1 MNLAGPTS
9 VSLCLLIGQKPIG
22 LKARHAFLLGYIV
35 IFSSLFGVVPWHRNP
50 TLASLLSWPPWQPSA
65 RPRICT
71 ALFRQEWISGLTSSL
86 GKRTQVTASGGLCS
100 PLRSLRTLTNGRLLI
115 ADTNP
120 PMIRIFDFAHRKYS
134 EIELATIARR
144 SEEWRRRTERSILH
158 RPGGDSCR

>member
-35 IFSSLFGVVPWHRNP
+35 IS
-50 TLASLLSWPPWQPSA
+50 SA

-71 ALFRQEWISGLTSSL
+71 ALFRQEWISRLTSSL

-100 PLRSLRTLTNGRLLI
+100 PLRSLRTLTGV
-115 ADTNP
+115 
-120 PMIRIFDFAHRKYS
+120 
-134 EIELATIARR
+134 
-144 SEEWRRRTERSILH
+144 
-158 RPGGDSCR
+158 C